1 MIQHSAI
8 HSIDPQQ
15 FFNTL
20 RSEFGHRFHF
30 LPDKPE
36 ETIDSTL
43 KACWQF
49 AAGIP
54 MSAQEAV
61 KHELPA
67 LDEKQLTVL
76 YDLLEKRAKNIPLA
90 HLVGRQSFLGIEF
103 LSDKRALIPRKE
115 TEILGR
121 KALEISGEMAKRK
134 DIIHVMD
141 ICCGSGNL
149 GLALAYLNSKV
160 KLYAS
165 DLSEDAVSLARENMH
180 LLGLQ
185 QRVQIEKGDL
195 FSAFDNDKYYENI
208 DLIICNPPYIT
219 TAKVPKMED
228 EIAVHEPALAFDGG
242 MFGFKIIQM
251 LIDKSPVFLVKSGWL
266 TFEVGLGQGEFI
278 MRLCERT
285 NKYKKIEPVPDDQ
298 GNIRVIM
305 AQKE

>member
-8 HSIDPQQ
+8 HSIDLQQ
-15 FFNTL
+15 FYNAL
-20 RSEFGHRFHF
+20 RSEFEDRFHF

-54 MSAQEAV
+54 MSAEESL

-67 LDEKQLTVL
+67 LDEKQVTVL
-76 YDLLEKRAKNIPLA
+76 FDLLEQRAKNVPLA
-90 HLVGRQSFLGIEF
+90 HLVGRQNFMGIEF

-121 KALEISGEMAKRK
+121 KALELSLEIAKNE
-134 DIIHVMD
+134 DMVQVMD

-149 GLALAYLNSKV
+149 GLAVTYHNSKV

-165 DLSEDAVSLARENMH
+165 DLSEDAVLLARDNMH

-185 QRVQIEKGDL
+185 QRGQIEKGNL

-219 TAKVPKMED
+219 TAKVPKMEE
-228 EIAVHEPALAFDGG
+228 EITVHEPALAFDGG

-251 LIDKSPVFLVKSGWL
+251 LIDKAPLFLAKSGWL
-266 TFEVGLGQGEFI
+266 IFEVGLGQGEFI

-285 NKYKKIEPVPDDQ
+285 NKYKKIEPVSDDQ

-305 AQKE
+305 AQKG